1 MSNFFAATARGL
13 GQVAAVIKI
22 AGCDRIGTLVCSVF
36 AVTMGWGLEGVAV
49 AYVGARSASCIVAYV
64 WASGA
69 GLRVKSLVPAKAI
82 WKECVALAPLAT
94 LLLSDKIVFYSMPL
108 VLVAA
113 STAAEAGLF
122 NAALK
127 IGLVPMSLCS
137 ALLAAYFPDMVRDA
151 AEGIG
156 PKSAVG
162 VYFFVSVVGTPLI
175 ALCLAFPQFILG
187 TVFGP
192 AFIPGAMTLRWIGL
206 FVVLNVAYQV
216 AVHLLPAYGRES
228 ILLRSSSIGAVL
240 CLVVAAIVVRK
251 VGATGAAGAL
261 VVYATATLIP
271 NIAALRGA
279 FRFSTSQLRCV
290 VQGWAWFLVSVV
302 LAAPLAFSWCDNRLL
317 LMGWVALSGCG
328 GLVLLIRHRFLLT
341 PLLRRGGI
349 LVAGGQQVPDLRSGS
364 SML

>member
-1 MSNFFAATARGL
+1 MMERPDEEPAKLPSDPKPNRSGGLAGLYLLDACGAILQNAILARYLAIHDYGVLAAVVSVGMFVFVISDFGTGLAVSRLMALPPDDTRSRKFNQLWTARMSMTGLATAVAMMCVWACAPAVSFVVFLIVGSEVFRSMSNFFAATARGL

-49 AYVGARSASCIVAYV
+49 AYVGARTASCIVAYV

-228 ILLRSSSIGAVL
+228 ILL
-240 CLVVAAIVVRK
+240 
-251 VGATGAAGAL
+251 
-261 VVYATATLIP
+261 
-271 NIAALRGA
+271 
-279 FRFSTSQLRCV
+279 
-290 VQGWAWFLVSVV
+290 
-302 LAAPLAFSWCDNRLL
+302 
-317 LMGWVALSGCG
+317 
-328 GLVLLIRHRFLLT
+328 
-341 PLLRRGGI
+341 
-349 LVAGGQQVPDLRSGS
+349 
-364 SML
+364 